1 MFQQKLFGLRQ
12 WLQVANPADQPRRH
26 TNRVLWIL
34 NDERYINWRTTPASA
49 MWLYGKPGCG
59 KSNYCTTILEDLFQ
73 RCDGSLAGVSAHY
86 YLSYQ
91 EQAEDRRASPHC
103 DRH

>member
-1 MFQQKLFGLRQ
+1 
-12 WLQVANPADQPRRH
+12 
-26 TNRVLWIL
+26 
-34 NDERYINWRTTPASA
+34 

-59 KSNYCTTILEDLFQ
+59 KSNYCTTILEDLLQ

-91 EQAEDRRASPHC
+91 EQADDRRASPHC